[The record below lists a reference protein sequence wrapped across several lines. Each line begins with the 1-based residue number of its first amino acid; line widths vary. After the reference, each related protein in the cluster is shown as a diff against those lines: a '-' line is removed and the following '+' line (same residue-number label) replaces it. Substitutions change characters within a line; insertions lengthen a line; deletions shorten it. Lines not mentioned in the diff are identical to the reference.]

1 MGQQGLVLVD
11 RLGDINF
18 GLPEDLAPHRKPWA
32 YYEIL
37 GVNTNASSDE
47 IKKAVRAVTLRYH
60 PDRITDKSENAQKA
74 ATKRQKLINDIAEIL
89 LDDAGDL
96 GAEWSRRAQYDR
108 ISQYGEFFGS
118 PHIER
123 EGERTSSICETLLDL
138 LEMKKRNVE
147 RDYKSKAEDPEFYA
161 LQKQFYD
168 AIERDDS
175 SAAKALEKSLLEKI
189 AEKQGVTVED
199 LKRAEEEA
207 RPQMEKRARAQ
218 EEKNNK
224 FLSGLADELAAA
236 RAYRG
241 ENIGQQRIYEIWYNG
256 QEGADNTV
264 VFGVKGA
271 NSFRIVGH
279 KETDTIVTLGLVG
292 NCQLLGMRKVHF
304 KAERANVTVRD
315 AYVEG
320 LVQIVHGNVTIDYEG
335 SSYGTVIR
343 VRAPN
348 VSVPHHDFVQSGDL
362 YIPAAFAAQ
371 GWEQRQPALDIAVMD
386 GSVTLQLRDSE
397 VQKSIIP
404 YFSSKNIKDPY
415 LINTRENY
423 STIHKYNFLKKRY

>member
-1 MGQQGLVLVD
+1 MDQQGLVLVD

-37 GVNTNASSDE
+37 GVDTNASSDE
-47 IKKAVRAVTLRYH
+47 IKKAVRAVTLKYH

-74 ATKRQKLINDIAEIL
+74 ATERQKLINDIAEIL
-89 LDDAGDL
+89 LDDSTEF
-96 GAEWSRRAQYDR
+96 GAEWSRRAQYDQ
-108 ISQYGEFFGS
+108 ISRYGEFFGS

-123 EGERTSSICETLLDL
+123 EGERTDSICETLLDI
-138 LEMKKRNVE
+138 LEMKKRNIE
-147 RDYKSKAEDPEFYA
+147 REYKSKAEDPEFYA

-175 SAAKALEKSLLEKI
+175 SAAEALEKSLLEKI
-189 AEKQGVTVED
+189 AEKQGVTVDD
-199 LKRAEEEA
+199 LKRAEAEA
-207 RPQMEKRARAQ
+207 RPQIEEQERAQ
-218 EEKNNK
+218 EEKNNN
-224 FLSGLADELAAA
+224 FVRGLADELAAA

-241 ENIGQQRIYEIWYNG
+241 TNQGQQRIYEIWYNG
-256 QEGADNTV
+256 QEGADNNV
-264 VFGVKGA
+264 MFGVKGA
-271 NSFRIVGH
+271 NSFGIVGH
-279 KETDTIVTLGLVG
+279 KETDTVVTLGLVG
-292 NCQLLGMRKVHF
+292 KCHLLGMRKVHF

-320 LVQIVHGNVTIDYEG
+320 IVQIVHGNVTIDYEG

-348 VSVPHHDFVQSGDL
+348 VTVPYHDFVQSGNL

-371 GWEQRQPALDIAVMD
+371 GWEQRQPALDIAVMN
-386 GSVTLQLRDSE
+386 GSVTLQLRAPE
-397 VQKSIIP
+397 VQKSIP
-404 YFSSKNIKDPY
+404 SYFDIKEIGGLY
-415 LINTRENY
+415 SRENH
-423 STIHKYNFLKKRY
+423 IKEKKTYFNR